1 MVTYSIIQ
9 KSQLEG
15 AHRLDAEYYQ
25 PEYLEV
31 AKILKKYQ
39 PLKDFASDI
48 IHPQE
53 VKREYSEDGYLFVLS
68 QNLRENYLDF
78 SDKFYISNDVAKQIS
93 KNLLDEGDIVTVR
106 TGNIG
111 LSAVISG
118 FKKKVYAS
126 ADIIVIK
133 KPKILPF
140 YVSTFL
146 NSKFGRLYL
155 NRIIYGALQ
164 PHITPKLLGEIPIP
178 LPDEISIKNIH
189 KLVETA
195 LESFRQSEFL
205 YSQAEELLLE
215 ELGLKEFEIKDDL
228 SYIVNL
234 SEVKSAHRADAEYF
248 QPKYDGLIEKI
259 KMQNAK
265 LLGDLVTMKKG
276 IEPGSEAYQDKGK
289 LFIRV
294 SSLSKNGIENK
305 DQKYLNE
312 ELYQKLRKNYEPKAG
327 EILLTKDATPGIAYV
342 VEEPI
347 EGIISSGLLRLKI
360 KEKDIEKEYLALC
373 LNSIIGQMQSERD
386 GGGSVITHWKPE
398 QIKRIFIPI
407 LPKPTQQKIADLVQ
421 KSHEA
426 RSKAKQLLE
435 EAKQKVENL
444 IEVKS

>member
-1 MVTYSIIQ
+1 MQHSIIQ

-39 PLKDFASDI
+39 PLKDFVSDI

-78 SDKFYISNDVAKQIS
+78 SNKFYISDDIAKQIS

-118 FKKKVYAS
+118 FEKKVYAS

-133 KPKILPF
+133 NPKVSSF

-178 LPDEISIKNIH
+178 LQDEVSIKNIH
-189 KLVETA
+189 KIVEIA
-195 LESFRQSEFL
+195 LEGFRQSEFL
-205 YSQAEELLLE
+205 YSQAENLLLE
-215 ELGLKEFEIKDDL
+215 ELDLKNFEVEDDL

-234 SEVKSAHRADAEYF
+234 SEVKSAHRVDAEYF
-248 QPKYDGLIEKI
+248 QPKYEKLIKRIKEKVKIQELKIIATTRRGSLIDPKFYDVVEGTPYIRGKDFSSGRLEKSGLVYISKNFRPKNEI
-259 KMQNAK
+259 KVNS
-265 LLGDLVTMKKG
+265 GDLVFALIGSVGTSALVSEEFNNSFISNNTGKIVIKNKK
-276 IEPGSEAYQDKGK
+276 ETLP
-289 LFIRV
+289 
-294 SSLSKNGIENK
+294 
-305 DQKYLNE
+305 
-312 ELYQKLRKNYEPKAG
+312 
-327 EILLTKDATPGIAYV
+327 
-342 VEEPI
+342 
-347 EGIISSGLLRLKI
+347 
-360 KEKDIEKEYLALC
+360 EYLAIVLD
-373 LNSIIGQMQSERD
+373 SIVGKLQFEKEISQTAQPKISD
-386 GGGSVITHWKPE
+386 SQVNN
-398 QIKRIFIPI
+398 FYIPI
-407 LPKPTQQKIADLVQ
+407 LSKTTQQKIAELVK

-426 RSKAKQLLE
+426 RSKAKQFLE
-435 EAKQKVENL
+435 QAKQKVEEL
-444 IEVKS
+444 IDS